1 VHSPEYLSEV
11 SSLRG
16 AHGVL
21 DEDTY
26 LSPLSVDAAVRAAGA
41 AISVVEAALASP
53 GSVGFALVRPPGHHA
68 VRNGAMG
75 YCVFGNAAVA
85 AAHARALGVRRVLV
99 VDWDV
104 HHGNGTEAM
113 FYDDASVLMAS
124 LHQSLLYPNTGRVE
138 DVGTGAGRG
147 YTVNVPLPAGAG
159 DGVYKAAFERVL
171 LPIARTYAPELVLV
185 SAGYDAHQRDPLGGM
200 ALTSAAYGWMLAA
213 LRSAL
218 DPRVPTVLLLEG
230 GYDLE
235 ALETSVEATVRAIVE
250 PPRPLSGDAPGE
262 LSRER
267 PEHRHALARAVEVQS
282 EFWPL

>member
-1 VHSPEYLSEV
+1 
-11 SSLRG
+11 
-16 AHGVL
+16 VL

-75 YCVFGNAAVA
+75 YCVFGNAGVA

-113 FYDDASVLMAS
+113 FYDDASVLMTS
-124 LHQSLLYPNTGRVE
+124 LHQSLLYPKTGRVE

-147 YTVNVPLPAGAG
+147 YTVNVPLRG
-159 DGVYKAAFERVL
+159 
-171 LPIARTYAPELVLV
+171 
-185 SAGYDAHQRDPLGGM
+185 
-200 ALTSAAYGWMLAA
+200 
-213 LRSAL
+213 
-218 DPRVPTVLLLEG
+218 
-230 GYDLE
+230 
-235 ALETSVEATVRAIVE
+235 
-250 PPRPLSGDAPGE
+250 
-262 LSRER
+262 
-267 PEHRHALARAVEVQS
+267 
-282 EFWPL
+282 